1 MHDQS
6 WPERNQEMTPKQIV
20 KRNVMTWHLQGSKIC
35 LSFTLANST
44 LNFCISAC
52 SSNNPPILLTEV
64 RVKCWDA
71 HHTFQPRLTIHLH
84 WHCQTKNKNYPF
96 PSIVSQANPCNVSAP
111 MSQMPQMIWIE
122 RFKLDFNPHKILAPK
137 EGSFF
142 FNWHTSR
149 QVQHDWNCVGWS
161 CRRDS
166 VSSPRLPPSPTW
178 TPNSNIHKACSW
190 REHQQTRGRFS
201 NK

>member
-1 MHDQS
+1 
-6 WPERNQEMTPKQIV
+6 MTPKQTV
-20 KRNVMTWHLQGSKIC
+20 ERNVMTWHLQGSKIC

-52 SSNNPPILLTEV
+52 SSHNPPILIAKV

-71 HHTFQPRLTIHLH
+71 HHTFQPRFTIHLH

-142 FNWHTSR
+142 SNSHTLR
-149 QVQHDWNCVGWS
+149 QVQQDWNCVGRS
-161 CRRDS
+161 YRRDS

-178 TPNSNIHKACSW
+178 TPDSNIHKACSW
-190 REHQQTRGRFS
+190 KEHQQTRGRFS